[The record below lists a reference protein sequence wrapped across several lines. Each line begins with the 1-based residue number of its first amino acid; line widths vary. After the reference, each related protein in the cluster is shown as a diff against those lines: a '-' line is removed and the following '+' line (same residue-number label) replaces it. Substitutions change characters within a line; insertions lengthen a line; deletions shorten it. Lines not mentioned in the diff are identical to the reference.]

1 MSQIKACECI
11 ALKIFDNKREKAEY
25 IETNGPL
32 LIEKYEKKSKKAFLR
47 ILRNDND
54 TEVIISCKEVKK
66 IFFFDKTKSA
76 SEQAPSYF
84 MIVTTVN
91 GKTTYGFWMD
101 KVPLSLF
108 SEFPPNDLSA
118 AGGQQ
123 LQKLKK
129 TCEIRME
136 SFKTIL
142 VPGLDALCNMFVTL
156 IQQHPGLTP
165 DGLKSLIKGKRGNK
179 LFMEIIGFST
189 ATFSEIVE
197 SKYRYSCQGVNC
209 NKFATRKCSNCEIV
223 YYCDPTCQSSVWPEH
238 QKKCHILKEC
248 HSRKV
253 KFGDFIETLLEKKLK
268 RKCLISFD
276 QFDSRISKKIQQY
289 KDDGSIAAEEANND
303 KSKAFSYENE
313 VD

>member
-11 ALKIFDNKREKAEY
+11 ALDIYDNKRGKAER

-47 ILRNDND
+47 ILRNDDD
-54 TEVIISCKEVKK
+54 TEMIISCKEVKK

-108 SEFPPNDLSA
+108 SEFPPNDLT
-118 AGGQQ
+118 GGQQ

-129 TCEIRME
+129 ICEMGMDLELTTIRV
-136 SFKTIL
+136 T
-142 VPGLDALCNMFVTL
+142 GLDALCNMFVTF

-197 SKYRYSCQGVNC
+197 SEYRYSCQGVNC
-209 NKFATRKCSNCEIV
+209 NKFATRKCSNCEIA
-223 YYCDPTCQSSVWPEH
+223 YYCDSTCQSSVWPRH
-238 QKKCHILKEC
+238 QKVCHTLKEC

-268 RKCLISFD
+268 RKCLISFN

-289 KDDGSIAAEEANND
+289 KDDDSIATEEANSD
-303 KSKAFSYENE
+303 KAFSYENE
-313 VD
+313 MD